1 MRHLNILTMNKKNG
15 IGTGILVG
23 ILLLTSILTCCKSG
37 GTKEPKEGVTVEVP
51 MGSPAVYDD
60 MKKAEKIFNALPS
73 PLESAM
79 LIKSTGARF
88 DQALLN
94 QTGNANNYV
103 TNKSMALNLGIY
115 TCDLSFASLY
125 EQTQLIID
133 YMNSAKKMA
142 DGLGILKAIDQ
153 STIDRLEENINNS
166 EVIMEIVS
174 ETFMNSSSYL
184 EDNGQAAIASMVLVG
199 GWFEGLYISTQLVD
213 MKDFNSNK
221 LVGRI
226 IDQKLSISIL
236 MNLLESNKK
245 NPSVEEILVQVNRL
259 KTVFD
264 KITITTSPISTE
276 FDKSSNMTVLKSQVK
291 TDMSPAVFKELATV
305 VAEIRSTF
313 VK

>member
-1 MRHLNILTMNKKNG
+1 MNKKYG

-23 ILLLTSILTCCKSG
+23 AILLTSILTCCKSG
-37 GTKEPKEGVTVEVP
+37 GSKESREGVTVDVP
-51 MGSPAVYDD
+51 KDNTVVYEDI
-60 MKKAEKIFNALPS
+60 KKAEKIFNALPS

-79 LIKSTGARF
+79 LIKSVDARF
-88 DQALLN
+88 DQTLLN
-94 QTGNANNYV
+94 PVANANSYV

-142 DGLGILKAIDQ
+142 DGLGILKSIDQ
-153 STIDRLEENINNS
+153 ETIDRLEENINNS

-184 EDNGQAAIASMVLVG
+184 EDNGQTAIAAIVLVG

-213 MKDFNSNK
+213 MKDFNGNK

-226 IDQKLSISIL
+226 IDQKLSIDIL
-236 MNLLESNKK
+236 LNLLNNSKG
-245 NPSVEEILVQVNRL
+245 NPAIDEIIIQVNRL
-259 KTVFD
+259 RTVFD
-264 KITITTSPISTE
+264 KISITTSPVRPEYNKT
-276 FDKSSNMTVLKSQVK
+276 SNTTVLKSEIK
-291 TDMSPAVFKELATV
+291 TDMTPAVFKELAAV
-305 VAEIRSTF
+305 VAEIRSSF

>member
-1 MRHLNILTMNKKNG
+1 M
-15 IGTGILVG
+15 
-23 ILLLTSILTCCKSG
+23 
-37 GTKEPKEGVTVEVP
+37 EAPKETK
-51 MGSPAVYDD
+51 AVYDEI
-60 MKKAEKIFNALPS
+60 KQAEKIFNALPS

-79 LIKSTGARF
+79 LIKSAGARF
-88 DQALLN
+88 NETLLN
-94 QTGNANNYV
+94 PIGNVNNYV

-133 YMNSAKKMA
+133 YMNAAKKMA

-153 STIDRLEENINNS
+153 STIDKLEENINNS

-174 ETFMNSSSYL
+174 ETFMNSNSYL
-184 EDNGQAAIASMVLVG
+184 EDNGQPAVAAMVLVG

-213 MKDFNSNK
+213 MHDFNGNK

-226 IDQKLSISIL
+226 IDQKLSIGIL
-236 MNLLESNKK
+236 LNLLQSSKG
-245 NPSVEEILVQVNRL
+245 NPAVDELVIQVNKL
-259 KTVFD
+259 KIVFD
-264 KITITTSPISTE
+264 KITITTSKIRPV
-276 FDKSSNMTVLKSQVK
+276 FDKTSNTTMLKSDVK
-291 TDMSPAVFKELATV
+291 TDMTPEVFKELATT

>member
-1 MRHLNILTMNKKNG
+1 MVVLLFTISV
-15 IGTGILVG
+15 IGCT
-23 ILLLTSILTCCKSG
+23 SG
-37 GTKEPKEGVTVEVP
+37 GKKAPKEDLSVQVP
-51 MGSPAVYDD
+51 TDNTAVYEDI
-60 MKKAEKIFNALPS
+60 KQAEKIFNALPS

-79 LIKSTGARF
+79 LIKSAGARF
-88 DQALLN
+88 DESLLN
-94 QTGNANNYV
+94 NVGNVNKYV

-133 YMNSAKKMA
+133 YMNAAKKMA
-142 DGLGILKAIDQ
+142 DGLGILKAIEQ

-184 EDNGQAAIASMVLVG
+184 EDNGQPAIAAMTLVG

-213 MKDFNSNK
+213 MKEFNGNK

-226 IDQKLSISIL
+226 IDQKLSIDIL
-236 MNLLESNKK
+236 LSLLESSKGD
-245 NPSVEEILVQVNRL
+245 PAVDEIIAQVSKL
-259 KTVFD
+259 KIVFD
-264 KITITTSPISTE
+264 KIKITTSPVRPE
-276 FDKSSNMTVLKSQVK
+276 FDQATNITVLKSEVK
-291 TDMSPAVFKELATV
+291 TDMTPEVFLELAATV
-305 VAEIRSTF
+305 GEIRNSF